1 MDEPRSDLVVPPLDP
16 QPAMAKGSEKVF
28 FTDEC
33 YSLVYRSSG
42 RYLSQRLPPGKR
54 SLLFKVGLQFLLAK
68 RVPTNIE
75 FINEIRSGIAFG
87 ACYCASVRSFW
98 RLLLYLEL
106 RLHPTVEQVLN
117 SKVYKV
123 AECND
128 QLRRVRVTVSPFSK
142 VVHVVDDT
150 KGVYLREALKGMNL
164 KSVLGSEPPPP
175 ALSDEPQPAFTKPTP
190 AQQLFAGAEGLRE
203 GDSQYY
209 VPEVQPPSDPS
220 VVPAMRPQKKP
231 VPVSLQKDSP
241 AKDFFGD
248 VYFGQG
254 RTGYTDRH
262 AHLWQDK
269 PVWSCHSQEHTKSKH
284 QGKSTGLDQQ
294 SGCVGQVARDLE
306 KRVWRFGSKQP
317 PDSSAGLHPQAGRLE
332 EPVTL
337 GQVIDRIRELITFG
351 QIQVAFTAFCIVLF
365 EYFAHFLAKFG
376 KKPHTL

>member
-1 MDEPRSDLVVPPLDP
+1 MDEPRSDLVVPPPDP
-16 QPAMAKGSEKVF
+16 QPVMAKGSEKVF

-42 RYLSQRLPPGKR
+42 RYLFQRLPAGKR

-75 FINEIRSGIAFG
+75 FINDIRSGIAFG

-128 QLRRVRVTVSPFSK
+128 QLRRVRVTISPFSK
-142 VVHVVDDT
+142 VVHVVDDS
-150 KGVYLREALKGMNL
+150 KGVYLREALRGISL

-175 ALSDEPQPAFTKPTP
+175 ALSDEPPSVYTKPTP
-190 AQQLFAGAEGLRE
+190 AQQLFAGAEGSRK

-231 VPVSLQKDSP
+231 VPVCLQKDSP
-241 AKDFFGD
+241 AKDFFSE
-248 VYFGQG
+248 VHFGQG
-254 RTGYTDRH
+254 RTGHTDRH
-262 AHLWQDK
+262 AHLWKDK
-269 PVWSCHSQEHTKSKH
+269 PVWSSGSQQHTKN
-284 QGKSTGLDQQ
+284 QGKTTGLDQQ
-294 SGCVGQVARDLE
+294 SGCVGQVVENLDV
-306 KRVWRFGSKQP
+306 RVWRFGSKQP
-317 PDSSAGLHPQAGRLE
+317 PDPSAGLQPQAGRLE

-337 GQVIDRIRELITFG
+337 GQVIDRVRELITLG
-351 QIQVAFTAFCIVLF
+351 QFQVTFIAFCIVLF
-365 EYFAHFLAKFG
+365 EYVAHFLARFG
-376 KKPHTL
+376 KRPHAL